1 MHSREK
7 EGGEEA
13 PSRMS
18 AMGRFLQNLV
28 DQRPAKRRSPG
39 IAGFLSKQGVGRSD
53 SSDPR
58 WIIYGADDFARAEA
72 LLRSEG
78 LPPLRVE
85 APATKP
91 VRHSPEA
98 HRNLLVAV
106 SYLNGGPDLP
116 KGVRFLAMAACDV
129 VAMPHEVLLI
139 CQNIDVLQR
148 IREYSW
154 LQDYLGGRS
163 ALVLFRGGAG
173 VSGFRVAACEAV
185 MRESQAPVLAIVDLD
200 TTGLVA
206 AARLERLERL
216 CVPSWP
222 IVARLLGASRATSAP
237 RRHPLLEMPAHE
249 DVQRAW
255 GLLRQHSRGV
265 SSADFPVIADS
276 FARPD

>member
-1 MHSREK
+1 MHSRE
-7 EGGEEA
+7 EAGGEA

-28 DQRPAKRRSPG
+28 DQRPAQRRSPG

-53 SSDPR
+53 PADPR
-58 WIIYGADDFARAEA
+58 WILYGPEDFARAET

-78 LPPLRVE
+78 LPPLEVERRAPRRVR
-85 APATKP
+85 P
-91 VRHSPEA
+91 SPEG

-106 SYLNGGPDLP
+106 SNLNGGPDLP
-116 KGVRFLAMAACDV
+116 EGVRFLAMAASDAA
-129 VAMPHEVLLI
+129 AMPHEVLLI
-139 CQNIDVLQR
+139 CQDIRVLQR
-148 IREYSW
+148 IREFTW
-154 LQDYLGGRS
+154 LHDYLDGRS

-173 VSGFRVAACEAV
+173 VSGFRVAACEAA
-185 MRESQAPVLAIVDLD
+185 MRESKAPVLAIVDLD

-222 IVARLLGASRATSAP
+222 TVARLLGASRATAAP

-255 GLLRQHSRGV
+255 RLLRQYPRGL
-265 SSADFPVIADS
+265 SSVDFPVVADNLGCTV
-276 FARPD
+276 

>member
-7 EGGEEA
+7 EGEEA

-18 AMGRFLQNLV
+18 AMERFLQNLV

-39 IAGFLSKQGVGRSD
+39 VAGFLSKQGVGHPD
-53 SSDPR
+53 PNDPR
-58 WIIYGADDFARAEA
+58 WILYGDDDFARAEA

-78 LPPLRVE
+78 LPPLKAERPT
-85 APATKP
+85 AKP
-91 VRHSPEA
+91 IRRSPES

-106 SYLNGGPDLP
+106 SNLNGGPELP
-116 KGVRFLAMAACDV
+116 RGVRFLAMAACDAA
-129 VAMPHEVLLI
+129 AMPHEVLLV
-139 CQNIDVLQR
+139 CQDIRVLQR
-148 IREYSW
+148 IREFTW

-173 VSGFRVAACEAV
+173 VSGFRVAACEAA
-185 MRESQAPVLAIVDLD
+185 MRESKAPVLAIVDVD

-222 IVARLLGASRATSAP
+222 IVGRLLAASKATPAP
-237 RRHPLLEMPAHE
+237 RRHPLLEMPTHE
-249 DVQRAW
+249 DVARAW
-255 GLLRQHSRGV
+255 RLLRQYSRGV
-265 SSADFPVIADS
+265 SSADFPVRADS
-276 FARPD
+276 ITCAV